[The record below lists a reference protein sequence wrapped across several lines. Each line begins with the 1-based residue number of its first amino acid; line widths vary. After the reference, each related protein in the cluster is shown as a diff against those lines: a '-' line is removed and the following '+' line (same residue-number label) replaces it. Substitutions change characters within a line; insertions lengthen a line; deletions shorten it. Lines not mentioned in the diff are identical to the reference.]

1 MLEETSLENINTKSN
16 LLTNGKSVMKSMEI
30 DGQGKLGMRSGSS
43 ILFDRWRAT
52 LDREQASHAL
62 MIL

>member
-43 ILFDRWRAT
+43 ILFDR
-52 LDREQASHAL
+52 
-62 MIL
+62 